1 MSLLEHRRSAGEMCL
16 TVALVSVLVL
26 SSIPMATSA
35 SPSPIKHIIV
45 IVQENH
51 TFDNYFGTYPG
62 ANGISKYT
70 ALPAKLGG
78 PPTAKPYLLTNATLS
93 KNFNN
98 SWAAAH
104 EAYDNGA
111 MDGFVAAQ
119 GSNVTMGYYDYHT
132 IPYYWDYASQFVLF
146 DNFYSSVMADSL
158 PNHLYLVAGQSGGL
172 TFDERNGAFNFTSS
186 SIQNGE
192 FDFNSIANE
201 MEANGISWKYYAGFA
216 LSLTNWNPMP
226 AFSSIAHNETMQNN
240 VVDTSQF
247 VIDVQNN
254 KLPSVSFVMPQNDSV
269 SEEPPGN
276 LTLGEQSVV
285 SEVNAVMSSPY
296 WNSTAIFLTW
306 DDSGG
311 WYDHVTPPQVDAFGY
326 GFRVPCLIIS
336 PYARQ
341 GLIDHT
347 QGDFTSIL
355 KFIETDLSLPSLS
368 TRDAQANNLMEA
380 FDFAQSPNPPLALP
394 GPFLANHYPLTY
406 PDGALYTGPNSNVQ
420 VFTTTSTVTRTEAA
434 VTSTLPALTSTVTS
448 TSTFTMP
455 ASTVTSVST
464 ITSSSPISGAVLDVL
479 VVGWLASLAV
489 AGLAIVVMSRRAA
502 RLRKQ

>member
-1 MSLLEHRRSAGEMCL
+1 MFLEDRPRTAKMCL
-16 TVALVSVLVL
+16 AFALVSVLVL
-26 SSIPMATSA
+26 SSIPLATSA

-45 IVQENH
+45 ILQENH

-111 MDGFVAAQ
+111 MDGFVVAQ

-132 IPYYWDYASQFVLF
+132 IPYYWDYASQFVLL

-172 TFDERNGAFNFTSS
+172 TFDERNAAFNFTSS
-186 SIQNGE
+186 SIQNGK
-192 FDFNSIANE
+192 FDFNSIVNE
-201 MEANGISWKYYAGFA
+201 LGANGISWKYYAGFH

-226 AFSSIAHNETMQNN
+226 VFSSIENNESMLNN

-247 VIDVQNN
+247 VTDVESNS
-254 KLPSVSFVMPQNDSV
+254 LPSVSFVMPENDSV

-276 LTLGEQSVV
+276 ATLGEQSVLP
-285 SEVNAVMSSPY
+285 EVNAVMNSPY
-296 WNSTAIFLTW
+296 WSSTAIFLTW
-306 DDSGG
+306 DDWGG
-311 WYDHVTPPQVDAFGY
+311 WYDHVTPPQVDAYGY

-341 GLIDHT
+341 GFIDHT

-355 KFIETDLSLPSLS
+355 KFIETDFSLPSLS
-368 TRDAQANNLMEA
+368 SRDAQANNLMEA

-406 PDGALYTGPNSNVQ
+406 PNGTFYTGPNSNVQ
-420 VFTTTSTVTRTEAA
+420 VFTTTYTVTGTEAT
-434 VTSTLPALTSTVTS
+434 VTSTLPAVTSTVTS
-448 TSTFTMP
+448 ASTITMP

-479 VVGWLASLAV
+479 IVAWLASLAV
-489 AGLAIVVMSRRAA
+489 AGLAVILVSRRAA
-502 RLRKQ
+502 RVKQR